1 MKHYKWNKLFSTN
14 HSYSVKTICLRLKRS
29 PRTILENWKRAGLQ
43 ISLKSAVSGQ
53 HLIDFLEK
61 KFPSKK
67 NKLNVG
73 QIYCTRKKQ
82 PITISNGKKIT
93 IKYLETTGKFQMNAV
108 CNGDFCEEKLCDICL
123 KPVKLSKFIST
134 KIAMKF
140 YQIYPQLVDTEA
152 KNKMLDIFKDGANH
166 GQI

>member
-82 PITISNGKKIT
+82 PITINNGKFT
-93 IKYLETTGKFQMNAV
+93 IKHLKSTGKFQINAI
-108 CNGDFCEEKLCDICL
+108 CHGDFCKEKLCDCCS
-123 KPVKLSKFIST
+123 KPVKLSTFIKTES
-134 KIAMKF
+134 AMKI
-140 YQIYPQLVDTEA
+140 YQKYPQIFDTDA
-152 KNKMLDIFKDGANH
+152 QNKLLEIFRKGANH
-166 GQI
+166 EQI